1 MDSTRMTNAA
11 IRQYVNVLRNKRYTT
26 GVLHVAAPEW
36 MQDLR
41 WCIDAILFLLA
52 ECEKEQ

>member
-1 MDSTRMTNAA
+1 MTNAA